1 MPSHLES
8 TNGAPP
14 EPRVNEPDASSQ
26 TWLARLAPG
35 AREHDAAIAEL
46 HALLLKA
53 ARFTLARRGTA
64 VRDRRERLDDLAM
77 EAADDAL
84 LAVLAH
90 LDDFRGESRFTT
102 WAWKFAI
109 IQTSV
114 ALRRR
119 EWATRELP
127 ADDGV
132 WASVDRDRQPHDEL
146 EQREVLTAL
155 KRGVETQLTPH
166 QRSVFVAIAL
176 NGVPIDVL
184 AERLAMTRGALYK
197 TLHDARHRLRA
208 YLASACL
215 GPDRWQ
221 QTSAEQAR

>member
-1 MPSHLES
+1 MPFRDGSSNEAS
-8 TNGAPP
+8 AAAGGAIT
-14 EPRVNEPDASSQ
+14 DADSRA
-26 TWLARLAPG
+26 WLARLAPA
-35 AREHDAAIAEL
+35 ARERDAAIAEL
-46 HALLLKA
+46 HGLLLKA
-53 ARFTLARRGTA
+53 ARFTLAKRGSA

-77 EAADDAL
+77 EAADDAVV
-84 LAVLAH
+84 AVLAH
-90 LDDFRGESRFTT
+90 LADFRGESRFTT

-127 ADDGV
+127 AEDGV
-132 WASVDRDRQPHDEL
+132 WAIADAEGSPHDEL

-184 AERLAMTRGALYK
+184 AERLSMTRGALYK

-208 YLASACL
+208 YLASVCL

-221 QTSAEQAR
+221 QTSVEQAR